1 MLSFL
6 VRRVIITVPML
17 VFLSIGIFLMLH
29 LASGDVVTLL
39 LPEDLQSPQIA
50 RDLRHQLGLD
60 RPLYVQY
67 ETWLVHAVHG
77 DLGYSY
83 RSRAYV
89 APEVAARLPVTLEL
103 TALAMGGA
111 VVAALPLGVAAA
123 LGRNTLVDGL
133 ISGFAS
139 LGLAMPAFWLGVLLI
154 LFFAVDLH
162 WLPPSGYAPP
172 WQGVGANLRLMILPT
187 VTLALP
193 YTSVVLRI
201 VRMSIL
207 DVVRTDYVRT
217 ARAKGL
223 DESWVVA
230 RHILRSAL
238 IPIITVVALETGR
251 LLGGAVVTETIFSL
265 PGVGRLAVDSVLSR
279 DLPILQAVTL
289 FMAIALIGA
298 NFLADVLYV
307 WADPRV
313 RYE

>member
-172 WQGVGANLRLMILPT
+172 WRGVGANLRLMILPT

>member
-172 WQGVGANLRLMILPT
+172 WRGVGANLRLMILPT
-187 VTLALP
+187 VTLAVP

-265 PGVGRLAVDSVLSR
+265 PGIGRLAVDSVLSR

-289 FMAIALIGA
+289 FMAMALIGA